1 MTLELLKVEFRVI
14 GLRRDDDDDGTPVE
28 EIELAQGACYAKAL
42 DALPGGVRKVVE
54 EAAAKDGQT

>member
-1 MTLELLKVEFRVI
+1 MSLELLKVEFRVI
-14 GLRRDDDDDGTPVE
+14 GLRRDDDGTPVE

-42 DALPGGVRKVVE
+42 DALAGGVRKVIE